1 LAISYRQQ
9 TPLLRGAVFIF
20 DGYYSRHIILLYLGA
35 LVKNFVYL
43 VVTLFTFLSINVSAA
58 NRYVSDQLFTY
69 MHKGPSAQYRIV
81 GSLNAGTKIKLLQS
95 DKKTG
100 YSKVQD
106 PRGRSGW
113 ISTKFVTSQEP
124 SILRL
129 PEAVEAL
136 DSANKKL
143 NGIADSNKAAQQK
156 QQQSL
161 SEQIASNQQLV
172 TQRQQLLAKI
182 QALELDNTKL
192 QTRIANQSEE
202 VEMYWFMRGA
212 AIIIM
217 GIFIGLVLP
226 LIPRRKKKNDVWA

>member
-1 LAISYRQQ
+1 M
-9 TPLLRGAVFIF
+9 
-20 DGYYSRHIILLYLGA
+20 
-35 LVKNFVYL
+35 KNFVCL
-43 VVTLFTFLSINVSAA
+43 VVTLFTFLATSVSAA
-58 NRYVSDQLFTY
+58 DRYVSDKLFTY
-69 MHKGPSAQYRIV
+69 MHKGPSSQFRII
-81 GSLNAGTKIKLLQS
+81 GSLNAGTKIKLLQI

-100 YSKVQD
+100 YSKVRD

-113 ISTKFVTSQEP
+113 ISTKFVTSKEP

-129 PEAVEAL
+129 PQAEKAL
-136 DSANKKL
+136 TSANTKL
-143 NGIADSNKAAQQK
+143 NGIADSNKAALNK
-156 QQQSL
+156 QQQNL
-161 SEQIASNQQLV
+161 SQQIASNQQLA

-226 LIPRRKKKNDVWA
+226 LIPRRKKKNDAWA

>member
-1 LAISYRQQ
+1 M
-9 TPLLRGAVFIF
+9 
-20 DGYYSRHIILLYLGA
+20 
-35 LVKNFVYL
+35 KNFICL
-43 VVTLFTFLSINVSAA
+43 VVTLFTFLTTSVSAA
-58 NRYVSDQLFTY
+58 DRYVSDKLFTY
-69 MHKGPSAQYRIV
+69 MHKGPSSQFRII
-81 GSLNAGTKIKLLQS
+81 GSLNAGTKIKLLQI

-100 YSKVQD
+100 YSKVRD

-113 ISTKFVTSQEP
+113 ISTKFVTSKEP

-129 PEAVEAL
+129 PKAEKAL
-136 DSANKKL
+136 TSANTKL
-143 NGIADSNKAAQQK
+143 NGIADSNKAALNK
-156 QQQSL
+156 QQQNL
-161 SEQIASNQQLV
+161 SQQIASNQQLA

-182 QALELDNTKL
+182 QALELENTKL

-226 LIPRRKKKNDVWA
+226 LIPRRKKKNDAWA

>member
-1 LAISYRQQ
+1 
-9 TPLLRGAVFIF
+9 
-20 DGYYSRHIILLYLGA
+20 
-35 LVKNFVYL
+35 VKNFVYL
-43 VVTLFTFLSINVSAA
+43 VVTLFTFLATSVSSAD
-58 NRYVSDQLFTY
+58 RYVSDQLFTY
-69 MHKGPSAQYRIV
+69 LHKGPSSQFRII

-100 YSKVQD
+100 YSKVKD

-129 PEAVEAL
+129 PKTVKAL

-143 NGIADSNKAAQQK
+143 NGIADSNRAAQQK

-182 QALELDNTKL
+182 QALELDNSKL
-192 QTRIANQSEE
+192 QTRIANQSEA

>member
-1 LAISYRQQ
+1 MLC
-9 TPLLRGAVFIF
+9 LFV
-20 DGYYSRHIILLYLGA
+20 DGQHSRHIILLYIGA

-43 VVTLFTFLSINVSAA
+43 VVTLFTFLGTNVSAA
-58 NRYVSDQLFTY
+58 DRYVSDQLFTY
-69 MHKGPSAQYRIV
+69 LHKGPSSQFRII

-143 NGIADSNKAAQQK
+143 NGIADSNRAAQQK

-182 QALELDNTKL
+182 QALELDNSKL